1 MELPLIERPTT
12 ASWTTSLIT
21 RLHRFR
27 SLLMRRWW
35 IPVLTICIGLF
46 VQAWL
51 AYQTAPSFLSTSK
64 MMLAGKLNI
73 SQNAVYSEDNV
84 NFYGTQI
91 QLMQSAEVRRSAEAL
106 VRSTHPEM
114 QPVEVEISVLQKPRT
129 SIFDLSAIGP
139 TPEYTQAYLNAV
151 MQKYLDFKKGL
162 REDQGHNVTTAITEQ
177 LIQVEKDLRIAEDE
191 MLEFQKENNIGFIQ
205 EEGNSAAQ
213 YLVRLNQ
220 QYATLKTEF
229 ELLEK
234 LDLDQNLDRGP
245 AVKSDAA
252 PAAAAGENAPAAA
265 PAASQQGMPFADVGP
280 EGDYLRAKQ
289 AVQLLTAERDTL
301 ARDLRPRHPKII
313 KLNDEIAKQ
322 ENLITLF
329 RADAVEKL
337 ATRRNSIG
345 KQMENLQAN
354 IKEWEMKA
362 LDLSQRLAQFNRLK
376 GKVDRL
382 KTLYDRLTNNLKEVG
397 VSQVV
402 DSGDQ
407 VAIMEMASMPKSVRP
422 GLIKSLLIGLVCGIL
437 AGLGILLLL
446 DRIDDRMASFG
457 EFQNHFT
464 ENVLGQIPREKTKG
478 RVTLLQPDDARHV
491 FAESYRN
498 IRSSIFFMPYEGP
511 RPKTLLITS
520 SVPNE
525 GKSTISANLAITF
538 ALSGAKTLLID
549 GDLRRGAQREAFD
562 LSSKIGFSEV
572 LQGTVNWQ
580 DVVMPTTY
588 PSLFV
593 LPRGST
599 LSQPSEHLLREST
612 DRLLQEIYNQ
622 FDYIIIDSSPVL
634 AADDTTSLAPK
645 IDATL
650 FVVRL
655 SYTSA
660 RLTKKSLELLYNRQ
674 VNVPG
679 VILNYVDTSLPE
691 YYYYQYSEYYN
702 TPPVPSESR
711 HGVPAMDN
719 GHRAPAS

>member
-1 MELPLIERPTT
+1 MQPPTPDRPSS
-12 ASWTTSLIT
+12 ASWSTSFIT
-21 RLHRFR
+21 RLHRYR
-27 SLLMRRWW
+27 ALLLRRWW
-35 IPVLTICIGLF
+35 IPLLTICLGLF
-46 VQAWL
+46 VQSWL
-51 AYQTAPSFLSTSK
+51 IYQTPPSFLSTAK

-73 SQNAVYSEDNV
+73 NQNAVYSEDSV

-91 QLMQSAEVRRSAEAL
+91 QLMQSAEVRRSAESL
-106 VRSTHPEM
+106 VHSTHPELP
-114 QPVEVEISVLQKPRT
+114 PVRVDLSVAQKPRT
-129 SIFDLSAIGP
+129 SIFDLQAIGS

-151 MQKYLDFKKGL
+151 MQKYLDFKKGM

-177 LIQVEKDLRIAEDE
+177 LIQVEKDLRNGEDE
-191 MLEFQKENNIGFIQ
+191 MLEFQKQNNIGFIQ
-205 EEGNSAAQ
+205 EEGNSAAA
-213 YLVRLNQ
+213 YLVKLNQ
-220 QYATLKTEF
+220 QYASLKTEY

-245 AVKSDAA
+245 ASNKPEAGAS
-252 PAAAAGENAPAAA
+252 PAGEVPQ
-265 PAASQQGMPFADVGP
+265 PPQQGMPFSDIGP
-280 EGDYLRAKQ
+280 EGDYLKAKQ
-289 AVQLLTAERDTL
+289 NVQLLKAERDTL
-301 ARDLRPRHPKII
+301 SRDLRPKHPKII

-322 ENLITLF
+322 ENLIKLF

-337 ATRRNSIG
+337 STRRNSIG

-354 IKEWEMKA
+354 IKEWETKA
-362 LDLSQRLAQFNRLK
+362 LDLSQRLALFNRLK

-382 KTLYDRLTNNLKEVG
+382 KTLYDRLSNSVKDVG

-402 DSGDQ
+402 DGGDQ
-407 VAIMEMASMPKSVRP
+407 VSIMEMATTPSSVRP
-422 GLIKSLLIGLVCGIL
+422 GLLKSLLIGLGCGAF
-437 AGLGILLLL
+437 AGIAILLLL

-457 EFQNHFT
+457 EFQHHFS

-478 RVTLLQPDDARHV
+478 KVSLLQPDDARHI

-520 SVPNE
+520 AVPNE

-538 ALSGAKTLLID
+538 ALSGARTLLID

-572 LQGTVNWQ
+572 LKGEVNWQ
-580 DVVMPTTY
+580 EVIVPTAY

-593 LPRGST
+593 LPRGKT
-599 LSQPSEHLLREST
+599 LSQPSEHLLRDTT
-612 DRLLQEIYNQ
+612 DRLLQEIYNHY
-622 FDYIIIDSSPVL
+622 DYIIIDSSPVL

-702 TPPVPSESR
+702 TPVPDEDR
-711 HGVPAMDN
+711 HGVAALQN
-719 GHRAPAS
+719 GNRAPS

>member
-1 MELPLIERPTT
+1 MQAPVADRPTA
-12 ASWTTSLIT
+12 ASWSTSFIT
-21 RLHRFR
+21 RIHRYKA
-27 SLLMRRWW
+27 LLLRRWW
-35 IPVLTICIGLF
+35 IPLLTICLGLF

-51 AYQTAPSFLSTSK
+51 IYQTPPSFMSLSK

-73 SQNAVYSEDNV
+73 AAQTAVYSEDSM

-91 QLMQSAEVRRSAEAL
+91 QLMQSSEVRRSAEAL

-114 QPVEVEISVLQKPRT
+114 QPVFVDIVVTQKPRT
-129 SIFDLSAIGP
+129 SIFDLQGIGS
-139 TPEYTQAYLNAV
+139 TPDYTQAYLNAV
-151 MQKYLDFKKGL
+151 MQKYLDFKKGM

-177 LIQVEKDLRIAEDE
+177 LIQVEKDLRNGEDE
-191 MLEFQKENNIGFIQ
+191 MLEFQKQNNIGFIQ
-205 EEGNSAAQ
+205 EEGNSAAA

-220 QYATLKTEF
+220 QYASLKTEY

-234 LDLDQNLDRGP
+234 LDLDQNLDRSPGKQQP
-245 AVKSDAA
+245 EPGASPGAEDA
-252 PAAAAGENAPAAA
+252 
-265 PAASQQGMPFADVGP
+265 QQGTGMPFADVGP
-280 EGDYLRAKQ
+280 EGDYLKAKQ
-289 AVQLLTAERDTL
+289 AVQLLKAERDTL

-322 ENLITLF
+322 ENLIGLF

-337 ATRRNSIG
+337 ATRRISIG
-345 KQMENLQAN
+345 KQMENLQSN

-376 GKVDRL
+376 GKVDRQ
-382 KTLYDRLTNNLKEVG
+382 KTLYDRLTNSLKEVG
-397 VSQVV
+397 VSQSV
-402 DSGDQ
+402 DGGDQ
-407 VAIMEMASMPKSVRP
+407 VSIMEMATTPTSVRP
-422 GLIKSLLIGLVCGIL
+422 GLLKSLLIGLGCG
-437 AGLGILLLL
+437 ALGGIAILLLL

-457 EFQNHFT
+457 EFQRHFT

-478 RVTLLQPDDARHV
+478 KVSLLQPDDARHV

-520 SVPNE
+520 AVPNE

-572 LQGTVNWQ
+572 LKGEVNWQ
-580 DVVMPTTY
+580 EVVVPTAY

-593 LPRGST
+593 LPRGKT

-612 DRLLQEIYNQ
+612 DRLLQELYLHY
-622 FDYIIIDSSPVL
+622 DYIIIDSSPVL

-702 TPPVPSESR
+702 TPPSEEDR
-711 HGVPAMDN
+711 HGVSAQLQDHGN
-719 GHRAPAS
+719 RG